1 MLHQDLKDLEID
13 FQKLDTV
20 TSYLKVLSNP
30 DRLRVLCVLID
41 GEINVQTIEKLSDI
55 QQPTLSQQLTV
66 LRKSAMV
73 RTRREGKQIFYRIA
87 DEKVLIIMQTLYQ
100 LYCMDESPTQS

>member
-100 LYCMDESPTQS
+100 LYCMDESQTQS